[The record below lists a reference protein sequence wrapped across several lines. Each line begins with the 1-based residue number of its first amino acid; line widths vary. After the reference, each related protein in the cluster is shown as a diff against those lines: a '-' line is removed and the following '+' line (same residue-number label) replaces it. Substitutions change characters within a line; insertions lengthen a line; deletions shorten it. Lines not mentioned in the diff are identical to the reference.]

1 MRYEMKRFFYGRDI
15 FYFAVGG
22 VFFIVL
28 TAVNIYIVQPF
39 YGGIHSKTIDYY
51 NAVTQCMPFVFA
63 PVIGVYFS
71 KDLEKNA
78 TLFYKSYKISFKKY
92 VWTKLSTCFILGSL
106 VIFLESL
113 GFIFFLEHSII
124 QATAIG
130 LIILVDFLYFLLLCN
145 ILAIIFKKRTT
156 TVFSIIGAAIVLS
169 IINIIPIPVIEGH
182 LYLLDGNSNLT
193 ANVMSFIEYGG
204 NLFYILAQQLVWV
217 FILIGLLFGFICR
230 ESKN

>member
-22 VFFIVL
+22 IFFIVL

-106 VIFLESL
+106 DRVFLKVWDLS
-113 GFIFFLEHSII
+113 FF
-124 QATAIG
+124 
-130 LIILVDFLYFLLLCN
+130 
-145 ILAIIFKKRTT
+145 
-156 TVFSIIGAAIVLS
+156 
-169 IINIIPIPVIEGH
+169 
-182 LYLLDGNSNLT
+182 
-193 ANVMSFIEYGG
+193 
-204 NLFYILAQQLVWV
+204 
-217 FILIGLLFGFICR
+217 
-230 ESKN
+230 